1 MTAVPRP
8 RSFSTETA
16 VDAAIERFRGGT
28 FSATSTE
35 ELCDC
40 TGLSRSSFYNAFGSK
55 SELFRTAL
63 ARYGETQDR
72 NRAEFVCG
80 AGTGREQLEALLR
93 ETIRLQFETPDHR
106 PCLVL
111 SASVE
116 LGRSDDEI
124 ADLARRNL
132 NAFAQTITE
141 LIERGQCDG
150 SITSRVPAA
159 DLAAMLHAMVN
170 GLQIRGRV
178 CDDDVAIQSTID
190 TALRLL

>member
-1 MTAVPRP
+1 MARP

-16 VDAAIERFRGGT
+16 VDAAIEQFRGGS

-63 ARYGETQDR
+63 ARYADTQTRQREQFAD
-72 NRAEFVCG
+72 G
-80 AGTGREQLEALLR
+80 DGTGRDQLEALLR

-106 PCLVL
+106 TCLVL

-124 ADLARRNL
+124 AELARDNL
-132 NAFAQTITE
+132 DAFAETLTE
-141 LIERGQCDG
+141 LVERGQCDG
-150 SITSRVPAA
+150 SIGNRQPAA
-159 DLAAMLHAMVN
+159 DLAAMLHAIVN

-178 CDDDVAIQSTID
+178 CDDDAAIQTTID